1 MSKENQQLKNK
12 EKSVFKRTGRRNSML
27 IGVATALVLL
37 FVVYMND
44 KSDVPTYAEYGIHMA
59 LDITMLQSD
68 APESSLAEQAFND
81 KDYATAAQYL
91 KILKDTNP
99 DNKIIQLYYGITLL
113 EIDKIATATTVF
125 SAISSGDTP
134 LNYTAQWYTALGY
147 LKAGKIDWC
156 ISVLQEI
163 PSGAAEFNKA
173 QALLA
178 RL

>member
-1 MSKENQQLKNK
+1 MTKENKQSKN
-12 EKSVFKRTGRRNSML
+12 ERTGRRNSML
-27 IGVATALVLL
+27 LGVATALVLL
-37 FVVYMND
+37 FAVYMNAKKD
-44 KSDVPTYAEYGIHMA
+44 APIYAEYGIHTA

-81 KDYATAAQYL
+81 KDYATASQYL
-91 KILKDTNP
+91 KILMDSNP

-125 SAISSGDTP
+125 SAISSGEDP

-147 LKAGKIDWC
+147 LKAEKIDWC

-163 PSGAAEFNKA
+163 PSDAVEYNKA

>member
-1 MSKENQQLKNK
+1 MTKENKQSKNN
-12 EKSVFKRTGRRNSML
+12 RTGRRNSML

-37 FVVYMND
+37 FAVYMNA
-44 KSDVPTYAEYGIHMA
+44 KSDVPTYAEYGIHTA
-59 LDITMLQSD
+59 LDITMLQSE
-68 APESSLAEQAFND
+68 AVESSLAEQAFND

-91 KILKDTNP
+91 KFLMASNP
-99 DNKIIQLYYGITLL
+99 DNKIIQLYYGISLL

-125 SAISSGDTP
+125 SAISSGNAP
-134 LNYTAQWYTALGY
+134 HNYTAQWYTALGY

-163 PSGAAEFNKA
+163 PSGVAEFNKA